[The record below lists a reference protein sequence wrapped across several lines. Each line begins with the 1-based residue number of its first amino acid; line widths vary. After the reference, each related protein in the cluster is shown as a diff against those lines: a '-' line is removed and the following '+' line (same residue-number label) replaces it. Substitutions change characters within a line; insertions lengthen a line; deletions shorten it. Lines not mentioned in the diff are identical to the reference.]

1 MMNSVLHYML
11 FLPHPPPPQKE
22 SNKKS
27 SILDNKFFTFHP
39 DSARKAISA
48 NIFEREVREIF
59 SEIFLIRLIKFQ
71 NKDYKRNVHLHK

>member
-11 FLPHPPPPQKE
+11 FLPHPRHHQKE
-22 SNKKS
+22 SKKS

-39 DSARKAISA
+39 DSARKAIFA